1 MLKKGDCEMRVIPPS
16 FLHPSLDL
24 VAIVNFMGAPTVSQE
39 QLPSG
44 NECLFAI
51 STIEAHLSKKVTAV
65 FSGEIGGANGL
76 RNLLVGATKRVPCVD
91 CDNMGRAFPRLD
103 QKLPF
108 ILGQSV
114 TPTCMCDVRGRT
126 VLYTED
132 IIKDAHELE
141 DVLRKEC
148 IKMGLRGGL
157 CLPPMTGEQV
167 QKYTIHHGL
176 SRAWFLGKL
185 LNFMLSKVLMF

>member
-1 MLKKGDCEMRVIPPS
+1 MLRKGDYKMRVIPPS
-16 FLHPSLDL
+16 SLHPSLDL
-24 VAIVNFMGAPTVSQE
+24 VAIVGFMGAPTVSHE

-44 NECLFAI
+44 NECLSGI
-51 STIEAHLSKKVTAV
+51 SVIEAYLSRKITAV

-76 RNLLVGATKRVPCVD
+76 RNLLVGATKHVPCVD
-91 CDNMGRAFPRLD
+91 CDDMGRAFPRHD
-103 QKLPF
+103 QTLPF

-114 TPTCMCDVRGRT
+114 TPTCLCDVRGRT
-126 VLYTED
+126 VLYTQD
-132 IIKDAHELE
+132 TIKDAQELE

-157 CLPPMTGEQV
+157 CMPPMTGEQV
-167 QKYTIHHGL
+167 QKYTVHHSL

-185 LNFMLSKVLMF
+185 LNLVFIQVKIF